1 MSEPGTAELLNQ
13 VLQRLDQLEAR
24 LDRIQQTTDGIG
36 AIQEKIPTFVEFAGT
51 SATFVYNAAEERG
64 IDPIQAGLRGAELAA
79 EAAKPES
86 MATLERLLAKQALL
100 HRTLDIVDQLEADG
114 TLDILIDKGAE
125 VAPKLAKTIDVADH
139 ATTALIETQSAGF
152 KPAGLFAQLG
162 ALMDGD
168 VQKAIG
174 FTLAIAKRFGQKL
187 S

>member
-1 MSEPGTAELLNQ
+1 MSEPGTAELLHQ

-24 LDRIQQTTDGIG
+24 LDRIQQTTDGID
-36 AIQEKIPTFVEFAGT
+36 AIQAKIPTFVELAGS
-51 SATFVYNAAEERG
+51 SATFAFNAAQERG
-64 IDPIQAGLRGAELAA
+64 IDPIQAGLKGAELAA

-100 HRTLDIVDQLEADG
+100 HKTLDIVDQLEADG
-114 TLDILIDKGAE
+114 TLDVLIEKGAA
-125 VAPKLAKTIDVADH
+125 VAPQLAKTVDVAEQ
-139 ATTALIETQSAGF
+139 ATTALVETKAAGF
-152 KPAGLFAQLG
+152 QPAGVFAQLG